1 MACRV
6 NAALTQWTT
15 AIQSAAM
22 ATLAVDR
29 IMMFRQ
35 SDDPKAASRNRF
47 MKFFPA
53 LVWLYATALVA
64 PIVATSHI
72 VRVRPFPDRLVTS
85 HTRMVYAKSE
95 NMATLVAHYMERLSK
110 QNPHLLQN
118 PKFHYSAHNSPL
130 LVPHTE
136 PNEVLQYFL

>member
-1 MACRV
+1 MTMACRV

-22 ATLAVDR
+22 ATVAADR
-29 IMMFRQ
+29 VIMFRQ
-35 SDDPKAASRNRF
+35 SDDPKADARNRF
-47 MKFFPA
+47 MKFLPA
-53 LVWLYATALVA
+53 LVWLYGTALVA

-95 NMATLVAHYMERLSK
+95 NMATETKIRL
-110 QNPHLLQN
+110 
-118 PKFHYSAHNSPL
+118 
-130 LVPHTE
+130 
-136 PNEVLQYFL
+136 